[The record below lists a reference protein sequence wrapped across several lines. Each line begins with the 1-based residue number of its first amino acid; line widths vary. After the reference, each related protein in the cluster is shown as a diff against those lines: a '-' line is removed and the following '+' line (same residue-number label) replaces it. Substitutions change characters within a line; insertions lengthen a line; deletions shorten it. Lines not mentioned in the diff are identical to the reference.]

1 MTSSRG
7 LPTHVSTIA
16 FDFVKED
23 AGQNF
28 HVRILVDGVD
38 LRSNGAL
45 RDETH
50 ATFAQP
56 FFQEGARL
64 VAPFR
69 SRRLFLYTCECG
81 FEGCC
86 DVAPRIEEVPGGH
99 VRWSDFRQFTGYDW
113 GEAHQIRTRGR
124 ALAVDDLYFD
134 AEQYR
139 AEVERALSDQSWH
152 TPAML
157 REAAIREA
165 IEPLRSRVA
174 NAGFRL
180 GWVSSWPRTTCRI
193 CLEGQADADDEV
205 VLIAVTGDTNEEIA
219 RSAFGQ
225 LHALPVRD
233 WPRE

>member
-1 MTSSRG
+1 MSS
-7 LPTHVSTIA
+7 IA
-16 FDFVKED
+16 FDFVKEED
-23 AGQNF
+23 GEDF
-28 HVRILVDGVD
+28 FVKILVDGVD
-38 LRSNGAL
+38 LRSYGAL

-64 VAPFR
+64 VPPFR
-69 SRRLFLYTCECG
+69 SRRLFLYTCDCG
-81 FEGCC
+81 FEGCS
-86 DVAPRIEEVPGGH
+86 DVAPRIEEVPGGL

-139 AEVERALSDQSWH
+139 AEVERALADQSWH
-152 TPAML
+152 TPAMR
-157 REAAIREA
+157 REAALREA

-180 GWVSSWPRTTCRI
+180 GWVSSWPRTACRVL
-193 CLEGQADADDEV
+193 LESPGDMGDEV
-205 VLIAVTGDTNEEIA
+205 VLITVTGDCDEEIA
-219 RSAFGQ
+219 RSAFEQ
-225 LHALPVRD
+225 LHALPVRE